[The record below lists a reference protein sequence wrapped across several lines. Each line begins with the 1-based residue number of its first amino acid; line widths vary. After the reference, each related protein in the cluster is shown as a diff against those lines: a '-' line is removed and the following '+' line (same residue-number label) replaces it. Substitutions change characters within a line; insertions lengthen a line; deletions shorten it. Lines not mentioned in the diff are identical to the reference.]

1 MNDDGGNPQYD
12 SESWRNM
19 GGGGGDNELAEWCSS
34 SNEKNLPSKVRKQLD
49 FLKGKHALSSQG
61 SEFDLN
67 FGDKL
72 SYGQPSQDREVRE
85 KPSDQ
90 KKKQNAKIE
99 EWLMGTDQYINLE
112 EAKGTLG
119 LNGNVHVPNIVR
131 KK

>member
-1 MNDDGGNPQYD
+1 M
-12 SESWRNM
+12 
-19 GGGGGDNELAEWCSS
+19 
-34 SNEKNLPSKVRKQLD
+34 
-49 FLKGKHALSSQG
+49 SSQS

-72 SYGQPSQDREVRE
+72 SYGAPSQEEVRE

-99 EWLMGTDQYINLE
+99 EWLMGSDMYINLE
-112 EAKGTLG
+112 EAKGSLG
-119 LNGNVHVPNIVR
+119 LDVNVNLPNIVR